1 LVSAAVTCRARIRKT
16 PNIAT
21 QTPYAANTPEA
32 NDARTAHTNTT
43 ESLNG
48 TIPLLSLPANGVAIG
63 SRLGKPEAIVA
74 GIQAGRKD
82 RPEKFNTTIVA
93 Y

>member
-1 LVSAAVTCRARIRKT
+1 MRKT

-21 QTPYAANTPEA
+21 QTPYATNTPEA
-32 NDARTAHTNTT
+32 NDASTAHTNTT

-48 TIPLLSLPANGVAIG
+48 TIPLLSLPADGVAIG
-63 SRLGKPEAIVA
+63 SRRGKPEAIVA
-74 GIQAGRKD
+74 GIRAESKH
-82 RPEKFNTTIVA
+82 RPEEFNTTIVA

>member
-1 LVSAAVTCRARIRKT
+1 MGVLASAAVTCLVCMRNM

-21 QTPYAANTPEA
+21 QTPYATNTPEA

-48 TIPLLSLPANGVAIG
+48 PIPLLSLPANIDAIG
-63 SRLGKPEAIVA
+63 SRQGKPEAIVA
-74 GIQAGRKD
+74 GIQAESKD
-82 RPEKFNTTIVA
+82 RPE
-93 Y
+93 